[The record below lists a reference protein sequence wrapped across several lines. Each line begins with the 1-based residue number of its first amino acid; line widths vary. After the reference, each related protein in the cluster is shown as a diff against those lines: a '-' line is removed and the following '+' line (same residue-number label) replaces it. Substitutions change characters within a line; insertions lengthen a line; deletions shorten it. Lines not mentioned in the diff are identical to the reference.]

1 MVSTPNDVEMPDADP
16 ADDDNLSLTS
26 TIADEINSDEEWTA
40 EGIIAEGRVNGVK
53 HWLVEWTGYPLAEAT
68 WEPRTHVKG
77 HLLRTWRKRKVRQ
90 ERGEEERFDL
100 NIWRNALSELLHAKG
115 ARHEKRNKKRLRMGL
130 APSTW
135 VQSVEELVGVTLDFY
150 PEFETRDESS
160 GEEDMSGEDDDDDDE
175 DDDSEDEK
183 GRKRERPDNTASN
196 SLQANPLSS
205 TEPDYDMASKQG
217 PQKPS
222 DESQR
227 IHPSSTPISGN
238 AQAPGPEPAPN
249 LPLAFAISSLPN
261 AAPNPTQELTPKAPK
276 TPLAAAAPPTKP
288 VPSSVHSQPAQSKK
302 NHSTSNTEGWPNSLS
317 RSGNDK
323 PTGLKSRG
331 NRIINTIGGGVPVN
345 VFAGGSTRKARPTLL
360 DAASDISKEPKL
372 VNLRQQRLIRQG
384 RRDKEDSA
392 PTQIPKRLISL
403 DPKVR
408 TGDLDTGQPTRSLEI
423 PPSTKPKNLIGASQN
438 PPILSAPGSTYKG
451 QDNEA
456 EPRPRTLKRK
466 KSVRFD
472 DSVTYQEP
480 THMESETEPFAF
492 EDFRISHLPR
502 EDQDMNSP
510 LEAAGA
516 TFRPPT
522 PPRNTHVASPQPW
535 TSKETR
541 SVTKRCMFGPKSL
554 KHIDIIFKSIPE
566 QTSHPWLSEFINC
579 THLVFGHVCIAS
591 DFGSQSQNLRQ
602 GQNLASGSL
611 LCPTGHSAFE
621 NLAKRLNMASKGV
634 MCYSERYCIIIYP
647 AMCTDWDFEL
657 VPSHNAGNLLKFI
670 IFEPTPLMHKD
681 SFARKISQESQTL
694 PRGVSHFLQLDSN
707 RLVPQL
713 RLNQSVQSHNV
724 FIAFPT
730 PSRVQEARFI
740 STWLGVSTKID
751 LHIYSASI
759 PGDWARF
766 RGTGIGTII
775 IHEDVI
781 SKIRLFPDIA
791 EMMRET
797 GRNGNYA
804 VFIFQQAL
812 AQFCRF
818 PSSLQKSQVGDII
831 LYRILPSH
839 KVFMMTPS
847 FILSQP
853 QEAYDF
859 VRWFKNDLL
868 TTGKSYRSKL
878 AVCFDVNDWVRQLA
892 IGEAHRRATRQTR
905 VHSQNIKAWLGLWQQ
920 LEDLMAK
927 SAKEGESNNFLLFA
941 PESIDGNDEQSLV
954 NWFGSWTVNYLDTAS
969 RFFVLGSNC
978 NEVSQMTREMKIL
991 EYADDADEDQPGV
1004 AREAAL
1010 DTASQLLNVTISQTP
1025 SVSNPQGVTSAPT
1038 VPRGALQLV
1047 ENDSASAIKSHLQML
1062 TQRYQHSMAL
1072 IYNRPVS
1079 YWHLDMPWRF
1089 GDIGS
1094 EFGPYFSWFSFFNAL
1109 KYETRPKNTYIG
1121 FFYTVTNIWKSDEA
1135 SKDRTPIRDPTRR
1148 PWIAIFRPR
1157 EPHKR
1162 PWRST
1167 ELLIWDPGYSKRLLN
1182 SPRIY
1187 ECDLIEAQQELI
1199 KLVIEGNRAK
1209 NPDLPLDKVWLAGR
1223 DRSYKSSYGHPLDVC
1238 LDTIE
1243 AFAEELR
1250 AWIPAPREKMPSR
1263 GWRSV
1268 EENEEPIEKRQS
1280 SIIDEKRV
1288 EPGQKLNIIF
1298 HPPPGRQLNQPSQ
1311 CDNHLYREVMRA
1323 ASQPSFDGNF
1333 TYSFPPTHEWYSRQ
1347 QEEDRAFSHI
1357 CVESWKRIF
1366 SILQIKEGKHAKQT
1380 EMTGHVSK

>member
-1 MVSTPNDVEMPDADP
+1 MVSTPNDVEMLDADS

-26 TIADEINSDEEWTA
+26 TIVDEINSDEEWTA
-40 EGIIAEGRVNGVK
+40 EGIIAEGRMNGVK

-68 WEPRTHVKG
+68 WEPRAHVQG
-77 HLLRTWRKRKVRQ
+77 QLLRTWRKRKARQ

-100 NIWRNALSELLHAKG
+100 NIWRNALSEQLRAKY
-115 ARHEKRNKKRLRMGL
+115 ARHEKRNEKRLRMGL
-130 APSTW
+130 APTTW
-135 VQSVEELVGVTLDFY
+135 EQPVDELLELTLDFY

-160 GEEDMSGEDDDDDDE
+160 GEEDMSSRDDDDDDGN
-175 DDDSEDEK
+175 DDEK
-183 GRKRERPDNTASN
+183 GRNQERPDNDASN
-196 SLQANPLSS
+196 SMQVNPLRT
-205 TEPDYDMASKQG
+205 TEPDHDMANKQR
-217 PQKPS
+217 PQKPF

-227 IHPSSTPISGN
+227 IHPPSSTSISGN
-238 AQAPGPEPAPN
+238 AQTPGPEPAPN
-249 LPLAFAISSLPN
+249 LPLASAKSSLPD
-261 AAPNPTQELTPKAPK
+261 AAPNPTKELMPKASNI
-276 TPLAAAAPPTKP
+276 PLTAASAPTRP
-288 VPSSVHSQPAQSKK
+288 VPNSVYSQPAQSKK
-302 NHSTSNTEGWPNSLS
+302 NNSTSNTEGWSNSLS

-331 NRIINTIGGGVPVN
+331 NRIINTMGGGVPVN

-360 DAASDISKEPKL
+360 DAASDTSKEPKL
-372 VNLRQQRLIRQG
+372 VNLRQQRIIQQG
-384 RRDKEDSA
+384 RRNKEDVA
-392 PTQIPKRLISL
+392 PAQIPKRLISL

-408 TGDLDTGQPTRSLEI
+408 AGDLDIGQPTRSLEI
-423 PPSTKPKNLIGASQN
+423 PPFTKPKNSIEASQN
-438 PPILSAPGSTYKG
+438 PPTLSATSPTYKG
-451 QDNEA
+451 QDNETA
-456 EPRPRTLKRK
+456 PRPRTLKRK

-480 THMESETEPFAF
+480 TYVESETEPFAF
-492 EDFRISHLPR
+492 EDSRFSHLPQ
-502 EDQDMNSP
+502 EDQDNNSP
-510 LEAAGA
+510 LEAAGS

-541 SVTKRCMFGPKSL
+541 SVTKRCMFGPKSI
-554 KHIDIIFKSIPE
+554 KHIDIIFKNIPE
-566 QTSHPWLSEFINC
+566 QTSHPWLSEFMHCAQI
-579 THLVFGHVCIAS
+579 VFGQVCIAP
-591 DFGSQSQNLRQ
+591 DFSSQSQNLRQ

-611 LCPTGHSAFE
+611 LCPTGHSEFE

-634 MCYSERYCIIIYP
+634 MCYSERYCILIYP

-681 SFARKISQESQTL
+681 SFARKSSQESQAL

-740 STWLGVSTKID
+740 STWLRVSTKID
-751 LHIYSASI
+751 LHVYSASI
-759 PGDWARF
+759 PGDWASF
-766 RGTGIGTII
+766 RGTGTGTII

-781 SKIRLFPDIA
+781 SKIRLFPEIA

-818 PSSLQKSQVGDII
+818 PSSVQKSQVGDII

-839 KVFMMTPS
+839 KVLMMTPS

-853 QEAYDF
+853 QQAYDF

-868 TTGKSYRSKL
+868 TNRTSYRSKL
-878 AVCFDVNDWVRQLA
+878 AVCSDVNDWVRQLA
-892 IGEAHRRATRQTR
+892 TGEAVTRQNR
-905 VHSQNIKAWLGLWQQ
+905 VRSQDIQAWLNLWQQ

-927 SAKEGESNNFLLFA
+927 SAKEGDTNSFLVFA
-941 PESIDGNDEQSLV
+941 PEGIDGSDEQSLV

-978 NEVSQMTREMKIL
+978 NEVSRMTRKMKIL

-1010 DTASQLLNVTISQTP
+1010 DAASQLLDVTISQTP
-1025 SVSNPQGVTSAPT
+1025 SVSNPQGVISAPT
-1038 VPRGALQLV
+1038 GPKGALQLI
-1047 ENDSASAIKSHLQML
+1047 ENDSASAIRSHLQML
-1062 TQRYQHSMAL
+1062 NQRCYSLAL
-1072 IYNRPVS
+1072 IYNRPVA
-1079 YWHLDMPWRF
+1079 YWHTDMPWHF
-1089 GDIGS
+1089 GDISS
-1094 EFGPYFSWFSFFNAL
+1094 EFAPYSYWFSFFNTLNFDTKA
-1109 KYETRPKNTYIG
+1109 KNTYMG
-1121 FFYTVTNIWKSDEA
+1121 FFYTVTNTWKSDEA
-1135 SKDRTPIRDPTRR
+1135 VADRTPIRDPARR

-1167 ELLIWDPGYSKRLLN
+1167 ELLIWDPGYSKKFLN
-1182 SPRIY
+1182 NPRIY
-1187 ECDLIEAQQELI
+1187 ERDLIEAQQELI
-1199 KLVIEGNRAK
+1199 KLVAQENRLK
-1209 NPDLPLDKVWLAGR
+1209 NPSLPFDKVWLAGR
-1223 DRSYKSSYGHPLDVC
+1223 DRSFQSEYSHPLDVC
-1238 LDTIE
+1238 LDTLE
-1243 AFAEELR
+1243 AFGSELR
-1250 AWIPAPREKMPSR
+1250 TWLPSPKEKMPGR
-1263 GWRSV
+1263 GWRCV
-1268 EENEEPIEKRQS
+1268 EENAWPVEEIQP
-1280 SIIDEKRV
+1280 SIMDEKRDD
-1288 EPGQKLNIIF
+1288 EPDQKLNIIF
-1298 HPPPGRQLNQPSQ
+1298 HPPPGRQLDRPSH
-1311 CDNHLYREVMRA
+1311 CENLLYREVMRA
-1323 ASQPSFDGNF
+1323 ASQPSSDGNF
-1333 TYSFPPTHEWYSRQ
+1333 TYRFPPTHEWYSRQ
-1347 QEEDRAFSHI
+1347 QEEDRGFSHI
-1357 CVESWKRIF
+1357 YVESWKKIF
-1366 SILQIKEGKHAKQT
+1366 SMLQIKEGKHAKQADT
-1380 EMTGHVSK
+1380 TSRDSE